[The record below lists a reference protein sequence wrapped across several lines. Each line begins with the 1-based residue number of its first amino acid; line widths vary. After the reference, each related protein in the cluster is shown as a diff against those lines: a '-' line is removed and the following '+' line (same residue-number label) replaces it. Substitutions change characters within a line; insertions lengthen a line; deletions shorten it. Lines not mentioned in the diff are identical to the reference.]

1 MANMVNAITKYNQ
14 SVLLNNKLK
23 MAAIAAVIADTRV
36 SQKMI
41 FGFDENILLVAILYH
56 RLIECEIQAVL
67 G

>member
-1 MANMVNAITKYNQ
+1 MANIVNAITKYNQ

>member
-1 MANMVNAITKYNQ
+1 MANIVNAITKYNQ

-23 MAAIAAVIADTRV
+23 MAAIAAVIADTRAN
-36 SQKMI
+36 QKMI

>member
-1 MANMVNAITKYNQ
+1 MVNAITKYNQ

-23 MAAIAAVIADTRV
+23 MAAIAAVIADTRAN
-36 SQKMI
+36 QKMI

>member
-1 MANMVNAITKYNQ
+1 MVNAITKYNQ
-14 SVLLNNKLK
+14 SVLLNNRLK

>member
-1 MANMVNAITKYNQ
+1 MVNAITKYNQ

-23 MAAIAAVIADTRV
+23 IAAIAAVIADTRV

>member
-1 MANMVNAITKYNQ
+1 MANIVNAITKYNQ

-23 MAAIAAVIADTRV
+23 IAAIAAVIADTRA

-41 FGFDENILLVAILYH
+41 LGFDENILLVAILYH

>member
-1 MANMVNAITKYNQ
+1 MVNAITKYNQ

-23 MAAIAAVIADTRV
+23 IAAIAAVIADTRA

-41 FGFDENILLVAILYH
+41 LGFDENILLVAILYH

>member
-1 MANMVNAITKYNQ
+1 MVNAITKYNQ

-23 MAAIAAVIADTRV
+23 MAAIAAVIADTRA

-41 FGFDENILLVAILYH
+41 LGFDENILLVAILYH